1 MKKKSGA
8 WVWVL
13 GYPRREQAHRIRG
26 ERRTRDWREGKK
38 SQRQR
43 QLQVMAGAPGSMDF
57 PSSADLKVMRWQCS
71 PPVEGCEGRARVPK
85 GLNFPRLQFAD
96 RSSPKRGA
104 LLQMDRIFLLSVF
117 FSRPASM
124 GNLPLD
130 LPGGALQESTTRTN

>member
-1 MKKKSGA
+1 MG
-8 WVWVL
+8 
-13 GYPRREQAHRIRG
+13 PRVSTTRASSSYQG
-26 ERRTRDWREGKK
+26 RTEDPRLAGGKK

-43 QLQVMAGAPGSMDF
+43 QLQVMAGAPWILGSMDF

-104 LLQMDRIFLLSVF
+104 SLQMDRIFLLSVF